1 MRLGTIKTRLDKVG
15 LSFEEA
21 VLLAMIQ
28 DMGDEK
34 VLASP
39 LENDGVRVM
48 AVVARSNNLKFASPT
63 TVQTYIGSLN
73 RKNYIRKEADE
84 KDKRI
89 MWVSITGLGEELL
102 ESLQQ

>member
-1 MRLGTIKTRLDKVG
+1 
-15 LSFEEA
+15 
-21 VLLAMIQ
+21 
-28 DMGDEK
+28 
-34 VLASP
+34 
-39 LENDGVRVM
+39 
-48 AVVARSNNLKFASPT
+48 
-63 TVQTYIGSLN
+63 VQTYIGSLN

>member
-21 VLLAMIQ
+21 VLLEMIQ

-34 VLASP
+34 VSANP
-39 LENDGVRVM
+39 LGSDGVRVM
-48 AVVARSNNLKFASPT
+48 AVVARSNNLRLASPT
-63 TVQTYIGSLN
+63 TVQTYMGSLN

>member
-1 MRLGTIKTRLDKVG
+1 MKLGTIRTRLDRVG

-21 VLLAMIQ
+21 VLLEMIQ

-34 VLASP
+34 VSANP
-39 LENDGVRVM
+39 LGSDGVRVM
-48 AVVARSNNLKFASPT
+48 AVVARSNNLRFASPT
-63 TVQTYIGSLN
+63 TVQTYMGSLN

>member
-15 LSFEEA
+15 LCFEEA

-48 AVVARSNNLKFASPT
+48 AVVARSNNLRIASPT

-102 ESLQQ
+102 EELEG

>member
-21 VLLAMIQ
+21 VLLEMIQ

-34 VLASP
+34 VSANP
-39 LENDGVRVM
+39 LGSDGVRVI
-48 AVVARSNNLKFASPT
+48 AVVARSNNLRFASPV
-63 TVQTYIGSLN
+63 TVQTYMGSLN

-102 ESLQQ
+102 DSLQQ

>member
-1 MRLGTIKTRLDKVG
+1 MRLSTIKTRLDRVG

-21 VLLAMIQ
+21 VLLEMIQ

-34 VLASP
+34 VSANP
-39 LENDGVRVM
+39 LGSDGVRVM
-48 AVVARSNNLKFASPT
+48 AVVARSNNLRFASPV
-63 TVQTYIGSLN
+63 TVQTYMGSLN

>member
-1 MRLGTIKTRLDKVG
+1 MRLGTIKTRLDRVG

-21 VLLAMIQ
+21 VLLEMIQ

-34 VLASP
+34 VSANP
-39 LENDGVRVM
+39 LGSDGVRVM
-48 AVVARSNNLKFASPT
+48 AVVARSNNLRFASPV
-63 TVQTYIGSLN
+63 TVQTYMGSLK